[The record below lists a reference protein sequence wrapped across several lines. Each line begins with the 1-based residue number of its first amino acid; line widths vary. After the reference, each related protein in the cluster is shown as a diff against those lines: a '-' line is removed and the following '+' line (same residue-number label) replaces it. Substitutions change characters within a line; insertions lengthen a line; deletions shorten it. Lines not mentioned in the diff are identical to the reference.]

1 MRSSL
6 LSPRAFQLA
15 SKRLRKSVGLV
26 PHGTSPSELSAM
38 VAATPITRA
47 WVASPSDLSAT
58 AWLIASVQEL
68 LIRDTMA

>member
-1 MRSSL
+1 
-6 LSPRAFQLA
+6 
-15 SKRLRKSVGLV
+15 
-26 PHGTSPSELSAM
+26 M

-68 LIRDTMA
+68 LMRDTMA